1 MTAAEQPVMT
11 AAPADV
17 RSGEVPHCVV
27 VTGPRGAG
35 KTRWLQH
42 CIREVLAQRPGV
54 RCAILLA
61 EEGRTRMEAYC
72 ADLPDVSLR
81 KLFLPCLCCPGASDL
96 SGAVGRLVEETGP
109 DWLFLELP
117 VIAAP
122 GLLAEFDRQV
132 GIPRTVVMRLTP
144 DWVRALEAGILS
156 PFQSGMFDSADAVI
170 TTADEAERATGRVL
184 SLDAFATHES
194 PMSIALS

>member
-1 MTAAEQPVMT
+1 MTV
-11 AAPADV
+11 APADI
-17 RSGEVPHCVV
+17 RSPEAPHCVI

-35 KTRWLQH
+35 KTRWLQQ
-42 CIREVLAQRPGV
+42 CIRKVLAERPGV

-61 EEGRTRMEAYC
+61 EEGRTRMEAFC

-96 SGAVGRLVEETGP
+96 SGAVGGLVEETGA

-132 GIPRTVVMRLTP
+132 GMPRTVVMRVTP

-170 TTADEAERATGRVL
+170 TTADEAERATARVL
-184 SLDAFATHES
+184 SLNAPAPHSLHTEF
-194 PMSIALS
+194 ALS